1 MKREAKALI
10 VDDSRIALQMTGCML
25 NRYGIEDVTQAEDGL
40 QALEHFLRELL
51 NGTPYS
57 LVFLDI
63 VMPVLDGRETL
74 RRMRAME
81 MEAGIA
87 VADRAV
93 IVMASALHSTEDMV
107 DALIGG
113 DCTDYM
119 VKPFAAEDVGG
130 MLARYRF
137 CQ

>member
-1 MKREAKALI
+1 MKRAAKALI
-10 VDDSRIALQMTGCML
+10 VDDSRIALQMTGCVL
-25 NRYGIEDVTQAEDGL
+25 NKHGIEDVTQAEDGL

-63 VMPVLDGRETL
+63 VMPFLDGQETL

-81 MEAGIA
+81 RDAGIA
-87 VADRAV
+87 VEDRAV
-93 IVMASALHSTEDMV
+93 IIMATALHAVDDMV

-113 DCTDYM
+113 DCTDYL
-119 VKPFAAEDVGG
+119 VKPFAAEDLRG
-130 MLARYRF
+130 MLGRYDF
-137 CQ
+137 